1 MKTRT
6 YLLLMLFAIIVP
18 VACLSILG
26 LSMLLQF
33 EREARLRGI
42 QEVANST
49 SMLVDSEIAIA
60 EATIRTIAN
69 SEDIRLE
76 HFERL
81 HQLLSATRRSPLSWT
96 LIADYEG
103 NGLMNTLVPYG
114 TPLARHSGDWAAKVY
129 DGQQTRVGGFF
140 MGSTTR
146 RGMVSVNV
154 PVPRSAGKKYVVTQ
168 IFDPNYFNQLFRRNA
183 LPASWIVGICDAD
196 GITIARNRNADKF
209 VGQRMRPEI
218 IAASRRQSSGMLRHT
233 TRDGIDVYDTF
244 VRSPY
249 TGWTVGVAVP
259 TAEIESA
266 ARLTTWYAALAL
278 CAVLGGAVGIAV
290 FFGRRIDKAL
300 KKATAAAQA
309 LPLGEIMPA
318 TRSKLKE
325 ADLLLGAL
333 HRSSVALS
341 EERAARAGLER
352 EREDLLD
359 SERAA
364 RKLAEA
370 QSEAKDNFV
379 SMLSHELRNPLA
391 AISGAVSLIRMPNL
405 PAAKTDKAW
414 EIVTR
419 QLRHM
424 TRMVEDLLHVR
435 RVFSGKV
442 TLENAPVNIG
452 SVLEFCCDSR
462 ALAANGNHEWRVA
475 TRDAWVMGDRTRL
488 EQVVDNLLVNAIKF
502 SHDGSRITVRNT
514 IDNGSVVIE
523 VLDAGVGIEAEV
535 LPTIFDLLVQGPTT
549 LDRSRGGLG
558 LGLSIARELVQ
569 MHGGSIAA
577 HSEGLGKGAVFT
589 VRLPLCE
596 QPADCAEPVA

>member
-18 VACLSILG
+18 VACLSILA

-49 SMLVDSEIAIA
+49 SLMVDSEMAIA
-60 EATIRTIAN
+60 EASIRTIAN
-69 SEDIRLE
+69 SEDIRLD

-81 HQLLSATRRSPLSWT
+81 HQLLSSTRRSPLSWT

-103 NGLMNTLVPYG
+103 NGLMNTLLPYG
-114 TPLARHSGDWAAKVY
+114 TPLARHSGNWAAKVY
-129 DGQQTRVGGFF
+129 DSQQTRVGGYF

-154 PVPRSAGKKYVVTQ
+154 PVARSAGKKYVVTQ
-168 IFDPNYFNQLFRRNA
+168 IFDPNYFNQVFRRNA

-209 VGQRMRPEI
+209 VGQHVRPEI
-218 IAASRRQSSGMLRHT
+218 FAASRRQSSGMLRHT
-233 TRDGIDVYDTF
+233 TRDGFDVYDTF

-259 TAEIESA
+259 TTEIESA

-341 EERAARAGLER
+341 AERAARAGLER

-391 AISGAVSLIRMPNL
+391 AISGAVSVIRMPNL

-435 RVFSGKV
+435 RVFSGKI
-442 TLENAPVNIG
+442 TLANEPVNIG
-452 SVLEFCCDSR
+452 SVLKFCCDSR

-502 SHDGSRITVRNT
+502 SHEGSRITVRNT

-589 VRLPLCE
+589 VRLPLCG
-596 QPADCAEPVA
+596 QPADRAEPVA